1 MCGDIL
7 HVNWTVMKRSDFCG
21 ISISRKKNVEGPF
34 FRRNYVPKAVV
45 IKKGFWEYF
54 AAGNG
59 SFSGGGGD
67 WNVVAF

>member
-21 ISISRKKNVEGPF
+21 ISISRKKMLRDYFSEEITYQN
-34 FRRNYVPKAVV
+34 RSLQ
-45 IKKGFWEYF
+45 KGNWEYF

-59 SFSGGGGD
+59 SFSGGD
-67 WNVVAF
+67 WNVVVF